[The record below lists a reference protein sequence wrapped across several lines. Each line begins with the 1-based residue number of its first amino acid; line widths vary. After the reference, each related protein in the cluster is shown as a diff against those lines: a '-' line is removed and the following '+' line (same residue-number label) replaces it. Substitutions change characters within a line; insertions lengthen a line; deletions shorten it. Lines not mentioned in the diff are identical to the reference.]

1 MNKLKKLKQIILFLP
16 LLLLMASCS
25 VPRTYPDKQFIV
37 KNEVNIVYDPLDTI
51 QAIKKNDFNP
61 YIKLQPNRKTLFI
74 FRFPSSVY
82 AFADKHLKDKTEI
95 KKQKSEERIAK
106 KRKKGKSINYD
117 KEQRKIEKGLRNYLL
132 NEVGEPPTFMIN
144 TYLIFLWSR
153 CNYMLK
159 QKGIFILK

>member
-74 FRFPSSVY
+74 FRFPSSV
-82 AFADKHLKDKTEI
+82 
-95 KKQKSEERIAK
+95 
-106 KRKKGKSINYD
+106 
-117 KEQRKIEKGLRNYLL
+117 
-132 NEVGEPPTFMIN
+132 
-144 TYLIFLWSR
+144 R
-153 CNYMLK
+153 CV
-159 QKGIFILK
+159 